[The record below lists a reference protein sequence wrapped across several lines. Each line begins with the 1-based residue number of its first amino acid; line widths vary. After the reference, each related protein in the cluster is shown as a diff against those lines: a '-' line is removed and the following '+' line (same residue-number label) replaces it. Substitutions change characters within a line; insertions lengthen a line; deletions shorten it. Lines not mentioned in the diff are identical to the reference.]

1 MNSKEYELKQEEIDT
16 NECNQMLEAVVTYSK
31 IVLQNVILVNGM
43 GIISIMTF
51 IGNITNQERLIN
63 YNQSLIF
70 WGISSFC
77 TGLFLGLLGSAS
89 GYFAQKYYR
98 DTYVEP
104 KKEKEFEKAGD
115 NWNKCGVICVFTSIA
130 AFFAGAFLCLN
141 GIFPD

>member
-70 WGISSFC
+70 W
-77 TGLFLGLLGSAS
+77 
-89 GYFAQKYYR
+89 
-98 DTYVEP
+98 
-104 KKEKEFEKAGD
+104 
-115 NWNKCGVICVFTSIA
+115 
-130 AFFAGAFLCLN
+130 
-141 GIFPD
+141 